1 MEDVGDARRGRGD
14 RFVRGRLVNGKVV
27 LENLAPHDAKLIND
41 HLEWSEE
48 HRCWACKHCN
58 ERSIA
63 AADLVDDDEYRQ
75 QCRRTR
81 TNNRTFAAAY

>member
-1 MEDVGDARRGRGD
+1 MRPTASSRPSARLEFAVDYHGED
-14 RFVRGRLVNGKVV
+14 LV
-27 LENLAPHDAKLIND
+27 ND